1 MCASSSIN
9 AHIYGIILNTIECD
23 KNRLTIS
30 RFRQNSF
37 RFYVL
42 PQSFIPIA
50 VRARMIRLIKLEY
63 NRTRSIRY
71 HESEIQ
77 RRSGRASTLATFSY
91 SSADETRGEGGKD
104 DGISSGSEDYLSL
117 SLSPSLDPCERRET
131 CHDYLLLI
139 LLIPLADCRGPWKLV
154 GLFRTVALILLSA
167 TPESGLS
174 HIDIWETCVCIYT
187 SGQPIHSVTWPH
199 PPCIRIMLIYR
210 VENIPMGGLWVSR

>member
-37 RFYVL
+37 RFYVF

-117 SLSPSLDPCERRET
+117 SLPLFGSLRATRDVPRLSSPYSLDPLGRLQRPVEISRIVSNGGS
-131 CHDYLLLI
+131 H
-139 LLIPLADCRGPWKLV
+139 PLKRNTGIRLV
-154 GLFRTVALILLSA
+154 PYRYMGDMRMYIYVRIAHTQRYVAPS
-167 TPESGLS
+167 S
-174 HIDIWETCVCIYT
+174 VYT
-187 SGQPIHSVTWPH
+187 YNAYI
-199 PPCIRIMLIYR
+199 
-210 VENIPMGGLWVSR
+210 SR